1 MKAVWTVARR
11 ELKAMFDT
19 PTGYVLL
26 VVFIVANS
34 FLFFRQAFLSSTA
47 SLRPMLDLLPWLYLF
62 FVPAVAMR
70 SLAEDTRTGLL
81 EVILS
86 QPLTELELL
95 LGKYLGTVLF
105 LGVALL
111 CTLPIPL
118 ALAVGADLQW
128 GPIVAQ
134 YVGSMLL
141 GAGLAGVGV
150 WASCL
155 TRSQITAFIT
165 ALAVC
170 FILILVGLNPLI
182 VGLPRSSGP
191 WRLGWA
197 CSLTSTTWAAASSI
211 CVTRCISFRWPVS
224 FWSWLM
230 PRSWDA
236 SLPRRAALAGAFGSV
251 HCFWSA
257 LSSW

>member
-1 MKAVWTVARR
+1 
-11 ELKAMFDT
+11 MFDT

-34 FLFFRQAFLSSTA
+34 FLFFRQAFLSSAA

-182 VGLPRSSGP
+182 VGLPPQLGAVAA
-191 WRLGWA
+191 RLGVLL
-197 CSLTSTTWAAASSI
+197 SL
-211 CVTRCISFRWPVS
+211 RQHG
-224 FWSWLM
+224 
-230 PRSWDA
+230 
-236 SLPRRAALAGAFGSV
+236 PRR
-251 HCFWSA
+251 HRSA
-257 LSSW
+257 